1 MTFLFNVVIKS
12 PSVDGGHHY
21 RIPLRYVEDD
31 EVAELKNKLDDSIDE
46 QIAEE
51 EEKIDEAALAAAQAE
66 AAEREKVEAERLERE
81 QLMAAATEKLKEA
94 EASRQTAEGLIK
106 EARLEGETIKNNVLL
121 LAREEGE
128 KIAADAR
135 ATGFAEGYR
144 EGIAK
149 AEAEGEKIRAIA
161 QDVLRQAEE
170 SRKEMM
176 ESLEGK
182 MIELSVE
189 IAEKMIAAQLTLE
202 PETVCNIAKEALSLV
217 ENRMLVVLYINPA
230 ELPLYENKMD
240 ELKSLLPLRAE
251 LQLITDAD
259 VQTGGCRIETDSGT
273 VDTTLETRR
282 DAIMVA
288 LYGE

>member
-1 MTFLFNVVIKS
+1 MFNVVIKS

>member
-1 MTFLFNVVIKS
+1 MFNVVIKS

-31 EVAELKNKLDDSIDE
+31 EVAELKNKIDDSIDE

-51 EEKIDEAALAAAQAE
+51 EEEIDTAALAAAEAE
-66 AAEREKVEAERLERE
+66 AAAREKEEAERFKRE